1 MSRSSSCS
9 KSTKLY
15 CVKSVSCIL
24 GIYYFTAN
32 HRLVHIYFTVFY
44 IGDPVHVN
52 MSLNDNA
59 PDPAHAQQQ
68 HQKYFKLPEFWPSS
82 PHAWFGIV
90 EAQFRIRQ
98 VTLEEDRF
106 TLVASVLPENSA
118 RKVAHLLSTPPA
130 DCYTQLKAALLSS
143 HQLTDIQKSELLFN
157 MDDLGSKRP
166 MELLTEMMELV
177 TPGEEKTRLF
187 AMLFMHRLP
196 AQVRVQLTEDDHTDL
211 RALAEKAERCS
222 AMLARKTGTSSVQ
235 AVFTPEDDGDE
246 PAASVSAIRSSSSGQ
261 RNNKGGKPGFW
272 QQKKQQQKRQPA
284 QQSDNSSPAE
294 LARMASG
301 LCFPHF
307 KYGAKAFNCTQP
319 CNWQGN

>member
-1 MSRSSSCS
+1 
-9 KSTKLY
+9 
-15 CVKSVSCIL
+15 
-24 GIYYFTAN
+24 
-32 HRLVHIYFTVFY
+32 
-44 IGDPVHVN
+44 
-52 MSLNDNA
+52 MSLNENA
-59 PDPAHAQQQ
+59 PDPAHAQQQQQ

-98 VTLEEDRF
+98 VTSEDDRF
-106 TLVASVLPENSA
+106 TLVASVLPESSA

-143 HQLTDIQKSELLFN
+143 HQLTDIQKAELLFN

-187 AMLFMHRLP
+187 AMLFMRRLP

-211 RALAEKAERCS
+211 QALAEKAECCS
-222 AMLARKTGTSSVQ
+222 SMLARKWGTSSFQ
-235 AVFTPEDDGDE
+235 AVFTPEDDGDD
-246 PAASVSAIRSSSSGQ
+246 PAASVSAICSSSSSQ
-261 RNNKGGKPGFW
+261 HSNKGGKPGLW
-272 QQKKQQQKRQPA
+272 QKKNQQQRQKQPT
-284 QQSDNSSPAE
+284 QQADNSSPAE
-294 LARMASG
+294 LARLTSG
-301 LCFPHF
+301 LCYPHF
-307 KYGAKAFNCTQP
+307 KFGAKAFNCSQP